1 MPLDP
6 QRLARVRAHFLAA
19 AALVTG
25 CGGSSAPDHTINE
38 RAPVDHVPPTPT
50 AAPTESSSSA
60 TPPEAPQADPSADPS
75 KAAMHVNTPPTAT
88 PTAPPASS
96 SATVDRP
103 PPGQPQLPPRSPVHV
118 NTPARTKP

>member
-25 CGGSSAPDHTINE
+25 CGGSSAPDHTINQ
-38 RAPVDHVPPTPT
+38 AVPSDHVPPTPT

-60 TPPEAPQADPSADPS
+60 TPPDAPPSDGPLTTP
-75 KAAMHVNTPPTAT
+75 MHVNTPPTA
-88 PTAPPASS
+88 PSASS
-96 SATVDRP
+96 SATAP
-103 PPGQPQLPPRSPVHV
+103 QAPTPGPPVHL
-118 NTPARTKP
+118 NTPARSKP

>member
-1 MPLDP
+1 MSLDP

-38 RAPVDHVPPTPT
+38 RAPIDHVPPTPT
-50 AAPTESSSSA
+50 AAPTESSSPA
-60 TPPEAPQADPSADPS
+60 TPPEAPQTNPSDAQPKPPVD
-75 KAAMHVNTPPTAT
+75 VNTPPPVP

-96 SATVDRP
+96 SATVGHP
-103 PPGQPQLPPRSPVHV
+103 PPGQPPPTSPVHI
-118 NTPARTKP
+118 NTPSRTKP

>member
-38 RAPVDHVPPTPT
+38 RAPIDHVPPTPT

-60 TPPEAPQADPSADPS
+60 TPPEAPEANPSDAPPKPPVD
-75 KAAMHVNTPPTAT
+75 VNTPPPVP

-96 SATVDRP
+96 SATVGRP
-103 PPGQPQLPPRSPVHV
+103 PPGQPPPTSPLHI
-118 NTPARTKP
+118 NTPPRTKP